1 MKKVKLFLVALLI
14 AVLLCPAQ
22 TVASLSAAAAGE
34 EEWDVWSDT
43 WALTDALGRKAADY
57 REAGG
62 TRGQKYVGMFYF
74 VWHDK
79 LMEIASQ
86 VDAEAPRNITKIIQ
100 DNPDSFI
107 YDQSLW
113 GPESSMHYWGEPLYG
128 YYNLDYDEFVIRAHA
143 LLLANAGID
152 YIIIDS
158 TNFYGSGIYNESA
171 DNVPTIKKICDVY
184 RQMTDEGQIVPK
196 ISMLT
201 TWLPASNGP
210 AINYLY
216 DNLYANPDY
225 ADLWFRY
232 EGKPLM
238 LGDPSYVREDIR
250 DFFTY
255 RRVQPELSEVGGGAW
270 NWLAKYP
277 QEVSEMS
284 GNVKECM
291 AVGVA
296 QNWNDALVYMTDID
310 EYGRFTARGRSWT
323 SSSSKLLTDPTS
335 EEYHSEYGYNFQEQF
350 DRALNID
357 PDMLFITGWNEWIAG
372 RFTSIPNWANGNGL
386 PNRANFGDCFTTE
399 FSRDIEMTREG
410 NLGDNFY
417 NQLVENV
424 RLFKGVKNTYDYG
437 QTATVTIDGNFSD
450 WAEVNSYYRDSLN
463 DKVDRDAKGI
473 GKNHYTNKSGRNDFK
488 QFKVARDSANVYFYI
503 ETMDDITE
511 WQADNWMTLFLKTD
525 ESADNWE
532 GYNYVLGRA
541 GTTADT
547 MRLERSKG
555 GWNFETVSSVNY
567 KVSGNAMELA
577 IPLSELGLAGEKLS
591 FEFKFFD
598 NMQVAGDV
606 YEFYLSGDA
615 APNARFNYVYDEN
628 SRQAG
633 APSGINLYDEDA
645 ERTEIM
651 LSGDD
656 TAGVMFTASHDFL
669 GIDVCAYNVF
679 NRPASYTLSI
689 YRFEGSY
696 ASTTANQPLYT
707 RKVENVY
714 NNDFMYLGS
723 SVGFAAGD
731 YLLVVSDVE
740 CDADNIVGLY
750 LYENQDVTR
759 SYLQGKTVNASFKA
773 RLYYAAAG
781 AAEGV
786 TSEASLTDGNA
797 STYWEAKQAGE
808 CIVLDM
814 GSKGAISGFSLTPYL
829 ENGQARYFPE
839 GFTVY
844 SSDDGVTYTKV
855 PKQAYERYFA
865 TGGEQTFWF
874 SYSVEARYLKITVD
888 DLGGDTARL
897 TAADILVRENLP
909 RDNENPDD
917 SNHGCGGCGGSVSAV
932 LLAAVILPLAAIF
945 KRKF

>member
-1 MKKVKLFLVALLI
+1 
-14 AVLLCPAQ
+14 
-22 TVASLSAAAAGE
+22 
-34 EEWDVWSDT
+34 
-43 WALTDALGRKAADY
+43 
-57 REAGG
+57 
-62 TRGQKYVGMFYF
+62 
-74 VWHDK
+74 
-79 LMEIASQ
+79 
-86 VDAEAPRNITKIIQ
+86 
-100 DNPDSFI
+100 
-107 YDQSLW
+107 
-113 GPESSMHYWGEPLYG
+113 
-128 YYNLDYDEFVIRAHA
+128 
-143 LLLANAGID
+143 
-152 YIIIDS
+152 
-158 TNFYGSGIYNESA
+158 
-171 DNVPTIKKICDVY
+171 
-184 RQMTDEGQIVPK
+184 
-196 ISMLT
+196 
-201 TWLPASNGP
+201 
-210 AINYLY
+210 
-216 DNLYANPDY
+216 
-225 ADLWFRY
+225 
-232 EGKPLM
+232 
-238 LGDPSYVREDIR
+238 
-250 DFFTY
+250 
-255 RRVQPELSEVGGGAW
+255 
-270 NWLAKYP
+270 
-277 QEVSEMS
+277 
-284 GNVKECM
+284 
-291 AVGVA
+291 
-296 QNWNDALVYMTDID
+296 
-310 EYGRFTARGRSWT
+310 
-323 SSSSKLLTDPTS
+323 
-335 EEYHSEYGYNFQEQF
+335 
-350 DRALNID
+350 
-357 PDMLFITGWNEWIAG
+357 
-372 RFTSIPNWANGNGL
+372 
-386 PNRANFGDCFTTE
+386 
-399 FSRDIEMTREG
+399 
-410 NLGDNFY
+410 
-417 NQLVENV
+417 
-424 RLFKGVKNTYDYG
+424 
-437 QTATVTIDGNFSD
+437 
-450 WAEVNSYYRDSLN
+450 
-463 DKVDRDAKGI
+463 
-473 GKNHYTNKSGRNDFK
+473 
-488 QFKVARDSANVYFYI
+488 
-503 ETMDDITE
+503 
-511 WQADNWMTLFLKTD
+511 
-525 ESADNWE
+525 
-532 GYNYVLGRA
+532 
-541 GTTADT
+541 
-547 MRLERSKG
+547 
-555 GWNFETVSSVNY
+555 
-567 KVSGNAMELA
+567 MELA
-577 IPLSELGLAGEKLS
+577 IPLSELGLAGEKFS

-628 SRQAG
+628 SIQAG

-781 AAEGV
+781 AAEEV

-808 CIVLDM
+808 SIVLDM
-814 GSKGAISGFSLTPYL
+814 GSKGAISGFS
-829 ENGQARYFPE
+829 
-839 GFTVY
+839 VY